1 MSGSTLPRILR
12 SLGWILLPIL
22 TFFGILY
29 CSAAPFA
36 PQEVASMPDP
46 PQVQGPAPSF
56 DIAVAL
62 QHADGTPAP
71 EGMILFFAP
80 ELATTRMDAEGVAHA
95 RLHRDGKL
103 QFLAYAPGH
112 ALLEGERDSARGD
125 LEPVRLLPLPDAV
138 IPEGEKLNFLPRSVT
153 LLDDQERPLVHAL
166 ILARPAA
173 SRGAEPWVAFTDES
187 GVAVFA
193 DTTDG
198 ALILEAYA
206 PGLPPRKATRF
217 ERWELTADATEERR
231 LLEIA
236 HLEVTGLPP
245 QGLLT
250 WKRVDL
256 NQLLSMI
263 QVTDEGS
270 LILGPVPPGVYR
282 LQVGNRQL
290 DATLKPGLQTM
301 SFSATAA
308 PQEPAQD

>member
-1 MSGSTLPRILR
+1 MSGSPLPRIMR
-12 SLGWILLPIL
+12 SLAWILLPIL

-46 PQVQGPAPSF
+46 PQVQGPAPTF
-56 DIAVAL
+56 DIAIAL

-71 EGMILFFAP
+71 EGMIMFFAP
-80 ELATTRMDAEGVAHA
+80 ELATTRMDANGVAHA
-95 RLHRDGKL
+95 RMHREGKL

-112 ALLEGERDSARGD
+112 ALLEGERESARGE
-125 LEPVRLLPLPDAV
+125 LEAVRLLPLPDAV
-138 IPEGEKLNFLPRSVT
+138 IKEGEKLSFLSRTVT
-153 LLDDQERPLVHAL
+153 LQDDQERPLVHAL
-166 ILARPAA
+166 VLARPAEE
-173 SRGAEPWVAFTDES
+173 RGAEPWVAFTNEQ

-193 DTTDG
+193 DAT
-198 ALILEAYA
+198 AEVLELEAFA
-206 PGLPPRKATRF
+206 PGMPPRKATRF
-217 ERWELTADATEERR
+217 DRWRLEADATEDLR
-231 LLEIA
+231 LLDVA

-245 QGLLT
+245 QGLLS

-263 QVTDEGS
+263 QVSEEGS
-270 LILGPVPPGVYR
+270 LMLGPVPPGVYR

-290 DATLKPGLQTM
+290 DVILEPGLKTL

-308 PQEPAQD
+308 PQEQ